1 MSQNETSR
9 SNWLALFVIGS
20 AACLNAYDLS
30 SMAVAMASIRNSLS
44 FSPAEVPWINGAYS
58 LAFGGFLLLGG
69 RLGDVHGRRRI
80 ILFGSVLS
88 AGCSVLSALSP
99 HPVPFLIAQVCKGVG
114 AALMVPNVYAL
125 INNLFDAGNAR
136 HKALAV
142 FAFCGEGGFAAGN
155 FFGGVLSNYS
165 WRLVFAPSIVLG
177 VSVAFI
183 AYGCLPNTVHK
194 KPSGGLDI
202 LGAFLSSL
210 GFAAS
215 ILAITNCLDLGI
227 RSPVTLSFLGAAVVL
242 LGAFVWRMWHHEAPL
257 VPPQFL
263 RNRYV
268 LGAAG
273 VAFFFMGGGMGIFV
287 QLVLFM
293 QDVLKYS
300 PEATGTALIPFV
312 MMTLTSAYLI
322 DRFLNGLGF
331 RTTILCGLG
340 SIFICFPFFAGL
352 GPHSTYWGA
361 IFPIMVWFNLSY
373 PLPGYGVRPP
383 AGMGVAPEGQGTAYA
398 LHLSVEQF
406 GITFGVTTASAASA
420 AASHGERTMPA
431 LVHGFHVAA
440 GLAAAYIAI
449 AFLIATVAF
458 ARVGKVPLLAG
469 ISPVAAE

>member
-1 MSQNETSR
+1 MSQPDTAR
-9 SNWLALFVIGS
+9 SNGLALFVIGS
-20 AACLNAYDLS
+20 AACLSAYDLS
-30 SMAVAMASIRNSLS
+30 SMAVAMASIRNGLS
-44 FSPAEVPWINGAYS
+44 FTPAEVPWINSAYS

-69 RLGDVHGRRRI
+69 RLGDLYGRRRAI
-80 ILFGSVLS
+80 FAGSVLS
-88 AGCSVLSALSP
+88 ATCSILSAASL
-99 HPVPFLIAQVCKGVG
+99 HPWPFIIAQVGKGIG

-125 INNLFDAGNAR
+125 INTLFDAGRAR

-142 FAFCGEGGFAAGN
+142 FAFCGEGGFAGGN
-155 FFGGVLSNYS
+155 FFGGVLSNTS
-165 WRLVFAPSIVLG
+165 WRLVFAPSIALG
-177 VSVAFI
+177 LAVAGI
-183 AYGCLPNTVHK
+183 AYGCLPKTERL
-194 KPSGGLDI
+194 KPSGGLDV

-215 ILAITNCLDLGI
+215 ILSITNCLELGLH
-227 RSPVTLSFLGAAVVL
+227 SPVTLSFIGAAVVL
-242 LGAFVWRMWHHEAPL
+242 LGAFAWRIGHHPAPL
-257 VPPQFL
+257 VPPEFL

-273 VAFFFMGGGMGIFV
+273 VAFFFMGGGMGVFV

-312 MMTLTSAYLI
+312 IMTLTSAYLI

-340 SIFICFPFFAGL
+340 SILLCFPFFAEL

-361 IFPIMVWFNLSY
+361 LFPIMVWFNLSY
-373 PLPGYGVRPP
+373 PLASYGVRPP
-383 AGMGVAPEGQGTAYA
+383 AGMGVAPEGQGRAYA

-406 GITFGVTTASAASA
+406 GITFGVTTASAASTA
-420 AASHGERTMPA
+420 AYRGERTLPA

-440 GLAAAYIAI
+440 GLSAAYIAI
-449 AFLIATVAF
+449 ALLIAVVAF
-458 ARVGKVPLLAG
+458 GRPKKDPVL
-469 ISPVAAE
+469 VAAAAVGAE